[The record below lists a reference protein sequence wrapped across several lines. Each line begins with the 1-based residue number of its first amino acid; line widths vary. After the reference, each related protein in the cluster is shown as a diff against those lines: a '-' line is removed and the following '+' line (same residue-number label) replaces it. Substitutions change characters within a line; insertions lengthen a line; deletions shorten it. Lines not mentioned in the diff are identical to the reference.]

1 MNRHVVFAALAAV
14 AAAAS
19 SAPSARATAPPDS
32 ATNPQSG
39 YIETASIAWN
49 GHDVVRVTVNRGSL
63 PSVTTTLETC
73 LDECDEP
80 RIAIDGSGAT
90 WVAWSRTSAGEIVVR
105 RHAYGATS
113 WSAAVVV
120 SGSGEYAAHP
130 SIAVAGSTLAVA
142 YVTESESSSS
152 VHAGIISDEPT
163 PIAGMTLG
171 STGTESASV
180 DARVSS
186 ESGDTWVTW
195 IDDSG
200 DVAWSQRDP
209 STGEWS
215 APSYQ
220 EHGPDGSEEARS
232 QIRSLVLTP

>member
-1 MNRHVVFAALAAV
+1 MNRNVVFAALAAV

-19 SAPSARATAPPDS
+19 SAPPARATAPPDS

-73 LDECDEP
+73 IDECDEP
-80 RIAIDGSGAT
+80 RIAIDAAGTT
-90 WVAWSRTSAGEIVVR
+90 WVAWSRTSAGEVVVR

-142 YVTESESSSS
+142 YVTQSASASNVNAVS
-152 VHAGIISDEPT
+152 VTDEPT
-163 PIAGMTLG
+163 PIAGATLG
-171 STGTESASV
+171 STGTDSESV
-180 DARVSS
+180 DARMSS

-200 DVAWSQRDP
+200 DVAWSQHDAA
-209 STGEWS
+209 SGEWS
-215 APSYQ
+215 APSHQ
-220 EHGPDGSEEARS
+220 ELGPEGSEGARS
-232 QIRSLVLTP
+232 QIRSLVLMP